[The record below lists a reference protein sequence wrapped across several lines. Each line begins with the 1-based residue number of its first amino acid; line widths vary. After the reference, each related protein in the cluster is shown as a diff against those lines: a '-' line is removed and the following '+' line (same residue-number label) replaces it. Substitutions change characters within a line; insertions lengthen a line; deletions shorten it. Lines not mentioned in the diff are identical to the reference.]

1 VTAEIYDQTINV
13 LGEGPLW
20 HPERGE
26 LFWFDIVSQKLYHR
40 AGEDLRQWQFGE
52 PVSAAGWIDRDNLL
66 VASASALSRFDI
78 ESGDSEVV
86 VPLEDDNPLTRSNDG
101 RADPFGGFWIGTMG
115 CAHEEKIGTIYRYY
129 RGEVRALYS
138 GITVPNAM
146 CFSPDGGLAYFTD
159 TMQGQ
164 VMRQKLDPADG
175 WPLGEPDVFID
186 VRGEKFGADG
196 SVIDTQG
203 NFWNARYGGY
213 SVARYS
219 ADGDLMDTLSL
230 PTVYITCP
238 AFGGAD
244 LSNLY
249 VTSCCRNMS
258 EEKRREQPD
267 AGKTFVF
274 ETTAKGQAEHRVV
287 L

>member
-1 VTAEIYDQTINV
+1 MEAEVYDQTVNV

-26 LFWFDIVSQKLYHR
+26 LFWFDIISQKLYHR
-40 AGEDLRQWQFGE
+40 AAEGLRQWQFGE
-52 PVSAAGWIDRDNLL
+52 PISAAGWIDRDSLL
-66 VASASALSRFDI
+66 IATASSLSRFDI
-78 ESGDSEVV
+78 ESGQCEAV
-86 VPLEDDNPLTRSNDG
+86 VPLEDDNPVTRSNDG
-101 RADPFGGFWIGTMG
+101 RADPYGGFWIGTMG
-115 CAHEEKIGTIYRYY
+115 CAHEEKAGAIYRYY
-129 RGEVRALYS
+129 RGEVRALFS

-146 CFSPDGGLAYFTD
+146 CFSPDGNVAYFTD

-164 VMRQKLDPADG
+164 VMRQRLDPTHG
-175 WPLGEPDVFID
+175 WPLGEPEVFFD

-196 SVIDTQG
+196 AVVDAQG

-213 SVARYS
+213 SVAVYS
-219 ADGDLMDTLSL
+219 PDGEVKEMLSL

-238 AFGGAD
+238 AFGGPD
-244 LSNLY
+244 LSTLY

-258 EEKRREQPD
+258 EHKRSGQPD

-274 ETTAKGQAEHRVV
+274 KTGTKGQAEHRVV